1 MSNNQALLQQFKS
14 FLQLEKVFSAH
25 TVLAYTA
32 DINKLIDFV
41 GENVALEY
49 IESSVVES
57 FLVSLYDIGLSESSQ
72 ARILSSIKSFYKFLR
87 IETGLEQNPVAL
99 IEAPKTKRKLPM
111 VLSVEEIQQILQSID
126 LSLPNAYRNRAI
138 LELLY
143 SCGLRASELSQLSLN
158 DLFLDVD
165 FIKVVGKGNK
175 ERLVPIGKVA
185 KQFVQMYIKS
195 YRPADDKKKAHFV
208 FLSRNGNAL
217 SRVMLFNIVKSSCQN
232 AGIQKKVSPHTFRH
246 SFATHLVEGGA
257 NLRAVQQM
265 LGHSS
270 ITTTEIYTHLDQE
283 YLKTTLFSFHP
294 RYKKK

>member
-14 FLQLEKVFSAH
+14 FLQLEKGFSAH

-87 IETGLEQNPVAL
+87 IEIGLEQNPVAL

-185 KQFVQMYIKS
+185 KQFVQTYIKA

>member
-14 FLQLEKVFSAH
+14 FLQLEKGFSAH

-87 IETGLEQNPVAL
+87 IEIGLEQNPVAL

-185 KQFVQMYIKS
+185 KQFVQTYIKS